1 MNRIARVLMVGCAV
15 LAGTG
20 ATCRSMAGAPGV
32 SRAQAIEI
40 ARAHV
45 TFTVAAVRAEPLIEQ
60 GRRLWRVVFQGQPYG
75 PDLPGLYPTLIVL
88 IDRNTGEVVSIA
100 KT

>member
-1 MNRIARVLMVGCAV
+1 MVGCAV

-20 ATCRSMAGAPGV
+20 ATCGSMGDAPDI

-45 TFTVAAVRAEPLIEQ
+45 AFAVASVRAEPLIEQ
-60 GRRLWRVVFQGQPYG
+60 GRRLWRVIFQGQPYG

-88 IDRNTGEVVSIA
+88 IDRNTGEIVSIA